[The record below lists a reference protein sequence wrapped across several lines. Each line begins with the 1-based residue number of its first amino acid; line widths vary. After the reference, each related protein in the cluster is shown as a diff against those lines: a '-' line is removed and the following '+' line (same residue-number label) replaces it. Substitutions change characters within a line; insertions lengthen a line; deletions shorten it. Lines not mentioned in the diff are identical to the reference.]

1 MIDNEFPLAL
11 PFLGIWA
18 RTVGYPA
25 GAVIFEEK
33 PIRANPHLTQALLQL
48 KQLHQ
53 TEEKPFLLSEY
64 EGI

>member
-1 MIDNEFPLAL
+1 MIDNELILAL

-33 PIRANPHLTQALLQL
+33 PIHANPHLTQALLQL

-53 TEEKPFLLSEY
+53 TQEKPLVLSED
-64 EGI
+64 EGV

>member
-11 PFLGIWA
+11 PFWGIWA

-25 GAVIFEEK
+25 GEVIFEEK
-33 PIRANPHLTQALLQL
+33 PICANPHLTQSLLQL

-53 TEEKPFLLSEY
+53 TEEKPFLLSED